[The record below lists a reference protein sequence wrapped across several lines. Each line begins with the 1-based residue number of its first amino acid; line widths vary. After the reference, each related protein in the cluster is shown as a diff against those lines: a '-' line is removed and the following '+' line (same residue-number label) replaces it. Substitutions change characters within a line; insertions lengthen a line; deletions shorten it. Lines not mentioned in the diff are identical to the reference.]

1 MRSKIRYSKT
11 ISNPPSADSTFNF
24 DFDKVISYCESI
36 KTTQKR
42 IMYLEYVLKEK
53 KNSSNDLDIDLYSN
67 KEPFEKRIKS
77 EIRFYRKL
85 RKAELEEE
93 PNKEQEIV
101 SIEKNRT
108 QIEKIVWLKNKQDLI
123 FLFDQLIQFGFVPDR
138 KDKDKFLFTHFTCE
152 DQSRQSR
159 ALARGTNHKSNKSIR
174 QQLKNN
180 LLNPSQEMEKI
191 VKTMV
196 K

>member
-77 EIRFYRKL
+77 EIRFYRKQL
-85 RKAELEEE
+85 KLLEEE

-101 SIEKNRT
+101 SIEKSSK

>member
-1 MRSKIRYSKT
+1 M
-11 ISNPPSADSTFNF
+11 
-24 DFDKVISYCESI
+24 
-36 KTTQKR
+36 
-42 IMYLEYVLKEK
+42 LKEK
-53 KNSSNDLDIDLYSN
+53 KNSNNDLDIDLYSN

-77 EIRFYRKL
+77 EIRFYRKQL
-85 RKAELEEE
+85 KLLEEK

-101 SIEKNRT
+101 SIEKSSK

-152 DQSRQSR
+152 DQSRKSR